1 MESTMVYDVVRTIS
15 CILEIYF
22 VVDFYNAYSEKE
34 KKNEFTC
41 WHYLACV
48 AAALASMYVNS
59 LGSTVLNVTVNPLIY
74 LILRVVLF
82 DKNIWAVIREWL
94 IVLLVMIGVE
104 FVFVMLQSIPV
115 HVSTDEIFK
124 DEFMTISSILSVELI
139 KFAVFF
145 LLKQFP
151 KSLYRKIEKKLFLI
165 YVIQMTTS
173 IAVMISIPY
182 IRPASE
188 VLTVMDTI
196 IVVLYVIV
204 LFGNI
209 CLLYFLEKYNREKDM
224 QLKKEIELTKY
235 YEKQKYYD
243 EIDRINKKH
252 AIYIHDMSKYL
263 KQIAV
268 YADKGSNTDILDMI
282 DELNVEFLKDDS
294 KVYCSNILLNAIV
307 VDLVERAKAHNI
319 ETDIFV
325 EQGFG
330 LEHMRDMDIT
340 MLFGNAFDNA
350 LEAAQKCENGYIQV
364 KLFRQNEGAFSVI
377 RIVNT
382 YAGDV
387 ICEGRRQLTTKN
399 DKELHGIGIR
409 SMQEI
414 VDKYNGLYA
423 REYEDDLYRLIIS
436 VPNR

>member
-22 VVDFYNAYSEKE
+22 VVDFYNAYSGKEKE
-34 KKNEFTC
+34 NEFTC
-41 WHYLACV
+41 WHYAVCV

-59 LGSTVLNVTVNPLIY
+59 LGSTVLNIAVNPFIY
-74 LILRVVLF
+74 LVLRIVLF
-82 DKNIWAVIREWL
+82 DRNVWAIIREWL

-115 HVSTDEIFK
+115 YASTDVIFT
-124 DEFMTISSILSVELI
+124 DAFMTISSILSVELI
-139 KFAVFF
+139 KFAVFL

-151 KSLYRKIEKKLFLI
+151 KSSYRKIEKRLFLI
-165 YVIQMTTS
+165 YVIQMTIS

-196 IVVLYVIV
+196 IVALYVII

-209 CLLYFLEKYNREKDM
+209 FLLYFIEKYNREKDM
-224 QLKKEIELTKY
+224 QLKHEVELTKY
-235 YEKQKYYD
+235 YEKQRYYD
-243 EIDRINKKH
+243 EVDRINKKH

-282 DELNVEFLKDDS
+282 EELNVEFLKDDS
-294 KVYCSNILLNAIV
+294 KVYCSNILLNAII
-307 VDLVERAKAHNI
+307 VDLVERAKAHGVR
-319 ETDIFV
+319 TDIFV
-325 EQGFG
+325 EQGFE
-330 LEHMRDMDIT
+330 LVHMKDMDIT

-350 LEAAQKCENGYIQV
+350 LEAAQKCKNGYIQV

-382 YAGDV
+382 FAGDV

-399 DKELHGIGIR
+399 DKDLHGIGIR
-409 SMQEI
+409 SIQEI
-414 VDKYNGLYA
+414 IEKYNGLYA
-423 REYEDDLYRLIIS
+423 REYEDDLYRLIMS